1 VGRPD
6 ILFVGEGMNASVAV
20 SESRDRRIRNFHVS
34 GKIEASNWPQD
45 MRLQRMLGD
54 LPAVM
59 HPHPQSVL
67 VVGCG
72 AGVTAGSFTVFPE
85 IEKITIC
92 ELEPL
97 VPEVAARY
105 FSAENYNVLKNPR
118 TQVVC
123 DDGRHYLLTTRG
135 QFDIITSDPIHPW
148 VKGSAELYTQEYFEL
163 VKKHL
168 KPGGIATQWAPL
180 YGSTPEVVKSE
191 IATFFEVFPNGTVWS
206 NDQEGKG
213 YDLVLLGQAGETTI
227 HLDEVEQRLARQGY
241 SNAARSLQSTGFKS
255 ALDLFSTYAGRA
267 RDLAPWLMD
276 ARINRDRNL
285 RLQYLAGLSSNLNL
299 DKSIYEDMS
308 VYRQFPDTLFAG
320 PAQLMDA
327 LKSAIAGAHSKQ

>member
-1 VGRPD
+1 
-6 ILFVGEGMNASVAV
+6 MNASVAV
-20 SESRDRRIRNFHVS
+20 SESRDRHIRNFHVS
-34 GKIEASNWPQD
+34 GKIEASSWPQD

-54 LPAVM
+54 LPALI
-59 HPHPQSVL
+59 HPHPRSVL

-97 VPEVAARY
+97 VPEIAARY
-105 FSAENYNVLKNPR
+105 FSAENYNVLSDPR
-118 TQVVC
+118 TRLVF
-123 DDGRHYLLTTRG
+123 DDGRHYLLTTPE

-148 VKGSAELYTQEYFEL
+148 VKGSAALYTQEYFQL
-163 VKKHL
+163 VKSHL

-180 YGSTPEVVKSE
+180 YESAPDVVKSE
-191 IATFFEVFPNGTVWS
+191 IATFFKVFSNGTLWS

-213 YDLVLLGQAGETTI
+213 YDLVMLGQAGESTI
-227 HLDEVEQRLARQGY
+227 HLDRIEQRLARQGY
-241 SNAARSLQSTGFKS
+241 SRAAQSLQSTGFKS
-255 ALDLFSTYAGRA
+255 ALDLFSTYAGQA
-267 RDLAPWLMD
+267 RDLGPWLTD

-299 DKSIYEDMS
+299 NKSIYEDMS
-308 VYRQFPDTLFAG
+308 AYRQFPDTLFAG
-320 PAQLMDA
+320 PGQLMDA
-327 LKSAIAGAHSKQ
+327 LKTAIAGAHSKR